1 MPVPSSDNSVSISK
15 EHNAGIIGENLSK
28 TCSLV
33 IIAMLEMKYS
43 NIEK

>member
-1 MPVPSSDNSVSISK
+1 MPSSDNSVSVSK
-15 EHNAGIIGENLSK
+15 EQNAGIIGESLSK
-28 TCSLV
+28 TCLLV